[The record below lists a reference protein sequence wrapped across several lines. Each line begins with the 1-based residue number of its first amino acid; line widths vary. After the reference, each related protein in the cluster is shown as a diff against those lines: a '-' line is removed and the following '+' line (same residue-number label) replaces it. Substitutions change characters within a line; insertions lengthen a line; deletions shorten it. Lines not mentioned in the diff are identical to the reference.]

1 MFNSFLVSTH
11 ICHTAHQ
18 YNLENDRVIR
28 VHLDHER
35 EMKHNKNFG
44 GEKKKKDDFVSV
56 VNS

>member
-18 YNLENDRVIR
+18 YKLENNPIR
-28 VHLDHER
+28 VHLDHES

-44 GEKKKKDDFVSV
+44 EKKDDFVSV
-56 VNS
+56 SNS